1 MADTAV
7 AEKKETLPTTIMADM
22 AAFAGEGMDSIG
34 TEDMQIPFLRVLQA
48 LSPEIQKNDPKF
60 IKGASAGDLVN
71 TVTGQTWDGDEG
83 VIVIPCGYAVR
94 YLEFGLRDAGGGF
107 QGELPANHPDIANTT
122 REGAS
127 EILPSGNELV
137 RSAQHLVMIVD
148 PKSGATQQAICDM
161 KKTQLKVS
169 KRWNTQMR
177 MVQYEGPNGLFNPP
191 MWGTAWRLTAVTE
204 SNDRGT
210 WYNFGVTRV
219 EPTEIP
225 GSAFEAARSFF
236 QSFKSG
242 EVKTQAGTSDEMQ
255 NTTSSQQD
263 TDDIPF

>member
-7 AEKKETLPTTIMADM
+7 AEKKETLPSTLMADM
-22 AAFAGEGMDSIG
+22 AVFAGEGMDSIG

-83 VIVIPCGYAVR
+83 VIVIPCGYAVK
-94 YLEFGLRDAGGGF
+94 YLEFGLRESGGGF

-122 REGAS
+122 RDGAA

-210 WYNFGVTRV
+210 WYTFAVTRV

-236 QSFKSG
+236 QSFTSG